1 MANSGR
7 KIDYRLRPAKN
18 IERKM
23 IRDILLRLS
32 PFGIFSEYQYIGFG
46 SKYFVDFV
54 LMHKYLGI
62 DEMISIEAD
71 STNRN
76 RYRFNK
82 PYDCID
88 VKFGHSGEVLPNL
101 NLAKKTIYW
110 MDYDSPFNKYMFS
123 DLSTIVER
131 CPSGSVIFLSYNSEP
146 YKLGDLK
153 AEYRDIDDGFYRR
166 KFETV
171 FGNEFIPA
179 GFDERGFSNKTNYS
193 KFIRECLHSQL
204 KSTLSSRNVILS
216 EEQRITFKQICYF
229 DYSDGTNMSTVGFIV
244 VKSDDSHL
252 IDLCRMQHLYFYTET
267 DECYEI
273 KVPNLTTKETR
284 FLMEKMPSKGNIQ
297 YDSRVFAE
305 KDVVEFQSN
314 YKYYP
319 SFMEID
325 FL

>member
-32 PFGIFSEYQYIGFG
+32 PFGIFSEYQYVGFG

-62 DEMISIEAD
+62 EEMISIEAD
-71 STNRN
+71 TTNRSRYKFN
-76 RYRFNK
+76 R
-82 PYDCID
+82 PYECID
-88 VKFGHSGEVLPNL
+88 VKFGHSTEVLPTL
-101 NLAKKTIYW
+101 NLSKKSIYW

-131 CPSGSVIFLSYNSEP
+131 CPSGTVVLLSYNSEP
-146 YKLGDLK
+146 YKIGDLK
-153 AEYRDIDDGFYRR
+153 AEYNDIEEGFFRR
-166 KFETV
+166 KFESV

-193 KFIRECLHSQL
+193 KFIRGCLHSQL
-204 KSTLSSRNVILS
+204 ESTLSNRNVSLQ
-216 EEQRITFKQICYF
+216 EEHKITTKQICYF

-244 VKSDDSHL
+244 TNKKDLPLV
-252 IDLCRMQHLYFYTET
+252 DLCRLHDLYFYSQS
-267 DECYEI
+267 DACYEI
-273 KVPNLTTKETR
+273 KVPNLTSKETR
-284 FLMEKMPSKGNIQ
+284 FLMEKMPSKGNIEF
-297 YDSRVFAE
+297 DNKIFTE
-305 KDVVEFQSN
+305 KDVSEFQAN